1 MKKINTNSRYSY
13 TTLFDSMT
21 DTQKLIC
28 ETVGKDEY
36 GNYIL
41 HISSTYNIGN
51 AYSTSDEYYILT
63 VKEYKD
69 RLEQAR
75 KNRLISWLK
84 YRRLLKEIHEPIVSS
99 EKITSFERITLH
111 ISGMRFR
118 SEYEILMKG
127 TQAEIT
133 QYSIRCSKD
142 GDEKVPEKSAL
153 CSKYEML
160 DLLNKCSLLS
170 WDGFHGKHPKGVKD
184 GIMFSLQ
191 AVLNG
196 GKTIKAEG
204 SENFPRHYRDFTDG
218 LYSLLNDNRQ

>member
-84 YRRLLKEIHEPIVSS
+84 YRSLLKEIHEPTVSS
-99 EKITSFERITLH
+99 EKITSFERIT
-111 ISGMRFR
+111 
-118 SEYEILMKG
+118 
-127 TQAEIT
+127 
-133 QYSIRCSKD
+133 
-142 GDEKVPEKSAL
+142 PESVKL
-153 CSKYEML
+153 KRTTT
-160 DLLNKCSLLS
+160 
-170 WDGFHGKHPKGVKD
+170 PK
-184 GIMFSLQ
+184 
-191 AVLNG
+191 
-196 GKTIKAEG
+196 
-204 SENFPRHYRDFTDG
+204 R
-218 LYSLLNDNRQ
+218 

>member
-84 YRRLLKEIHEPIVSS
+84 YRSLLKEIHEPTVSS

-118 SEYEILMKG
+118 S
-127 TQAEIT
+127 
-133 QYSIRCSKD
+133 
-142 GDEKVPEKSAL
+142 
-153 CSKYEML
+153 
-160 DLLNKCSLLS
+160 
-170 WDGFHGKHPKGVKD
+170 
-184 GIMFSLQ
+184 
-191 AVLNG
+191 
-196 GKTIKAEG
+196 
-204 SENFPRHYRDFTDG
+204 
-218 LYSLLNDNRQ
+218 